1 MIVSN
6 RRIEPGA
13 SNDAEVTVT
22 ALPLAS
28 TGSEKLKVRVE
39 CVPHPS
45 RPLIATC
52 GLPPSVGSAT
62 GIFKVPSALPLSRML
77 LGAGTCPFDG
87 SNTTRVA
94 ATWYSVFTDSGASSP
109 PPQPTRLS
117 ALPMAVTSKSF
128 FMRLPQSFLV
138 LLSIEHQDD
147 AVVNLA
153 YHRLV
158 KLVRQDVLI
167 NIILYT
173 V

>member
-13 SNDAEVTVT
+13 SSEEALTVT
-22 ALPLAS
+22 WLPFSS
-28 TGSEKLKVRVE
+28 TGNEKLKVRVE
-39 CVPHPS
+39 CVPQPS

-128 FMRLPQSFLV
+128 FMRLPQSLFV
-138 LLSIEHQDD
+138 LLCIEHLQD
-147 AVVNLA
+147 AVVHLA
-153 YHRLV
+153 YHRLF
-158 KLVRQDVLI
+158 KLVRQDVSI
-167 NIILYT
+167 NKILYT